1 MAMRDLF
8 QAVYELKKREVEL
21 AKQNIE
27 QHQLKYGSS
36 FFLDSI
42 SASSSKVRIQF
53 IIIIYFFFFMDWTK
67 LVYFRSATFVLFLF
81 FHITLM

>member
-42 SASSSKVRIQF
+42 SASSSKVRIKLKFVFLFSF
-53 IIIIYFFFFMDWTK
+53 INWTK
-67 LVYFRSATFVLFLF
+67 LVYSRLATLVLFLF
-81 FHITLM
+81 FQITLL

>member
-8 QAVYELKKREVEL
+8 QAVYELKKREVEM

-42 SASSSKVRIQF
+42 SASSSKVW
-53 IIIIYFFFFMDWTK
+53 M
-67 LVYFRSATFVLFLF
+67 LFRLGNISR
-81 FHITLM
+81 

>member
-1 MAMRDLF
+1 MRDLF
-8 QAVYELKKREVEL
+8 QAVYELKKREVEM

-42 SASSSKVRIQF
+42 SASSSKVHCIDKRF
-53 IIIIYFFFFMDWTK
+53 GWAAV
-67 LVYFRSATFVLFLF
+67 LVR
-81 FHITLM
+81 

>member
-8 QAVYELKKREVEL
+8 QAVYELKKREVET

-36 FFLDSI
+36 FFLDSTP
-42 SASSSKVRIQF
+42 SSKV
-53 IIIIYFFFFMDWTK
+53 
-67 LVYFRSATFVLFLF
+67 
-81 FHITLM
+81 